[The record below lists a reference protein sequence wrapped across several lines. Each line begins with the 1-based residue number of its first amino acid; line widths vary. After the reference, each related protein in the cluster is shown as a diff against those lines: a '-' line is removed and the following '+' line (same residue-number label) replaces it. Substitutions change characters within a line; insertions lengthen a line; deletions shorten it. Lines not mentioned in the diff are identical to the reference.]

1 MTYLDP
7 ATYPVWKDHD
17 PNEEIDETA
26 AARGENLW
34 NHTCGLCHGIAGIGA
49 GSVAPDLR
57 ESAAA
62 HNYDSLRVILKEG
75 TLALGGMPKFDDR
88 TDSEVRDVFMYIRK
102 ISKPAPSAS
111 PQ

>member
-1 MTYLDP
+1 M
-7 ATYPVWKDHD
+7 
-17 PNEEIDETA
+17 IDETA

-62 HNYDSLRVILKEG
+62 HNYDSLRVIMKQG
-75 TLALGGMPKFDDR
+75 TLAFGGMPKFDDR
-88 TDSEVRDVFMYIRK
+88 TDSEVRDVFMYIRE
-102 ISKPAPSAS
+102 ISKPVPTGS